1 MRTTIAASLVF
12 FSLIGGWT
20 KPDRMKRPEASP
32 GEKMAQTLGVILLI
46 SLIVFSVLLA
56 RRNHRQGR
64 GDREGAYRLALVVFG
79 LLMLL
84 FLFRGHLVP
93 SIGTFGL
100 FILATSTSLCLAALT
115 WVLYMALEPYVRR
128 YWPQSI
134 ISWSRLLTGRVRDPL
149 VGSDI
154 LFGVVLGVVW
164 IAIFQLARILAM
176 RLGAAP
182 ELFSPAYLSGMR
194 PALGMWL
201 SQIPGSI
208 IATLE
213 FFFLLLGLKL
223 VLRRDWLAAVAFV
236 AIFSALKSL
245 GSSYPAIEVPTTL
258 LVYVIAALI
267 VFRFGLVSLACAI
280 FTVDLLANLPFS
292 ADFSA
297 WYMGTSTFALFSVVA
312 LAAWGFYTSLGG
324 EPLWKPDL

>member
-1 MRTTIAASLVF
+1 V
-12 FSLIGGWT
+12 
-20 KPDRMKRPEASP
+20 
-32 GEKMAQTLGVILLI
+32 
-46 SLIVFSVLLA
+46 
-56 RRNHRQGR
+56 
-64 GDREGAYRLALVVFG
+64 
-79 LLMLL
+79 
-84 FLFRGHLVP
+84 
-93 SIGTFGL
+93 
-100 FILATSTSLCLAALT
+100 LT

-128 YWPQSI
+128 YWPHSI
-134 ISWSRLLTGRVRDPL
+134 ISWSRLLTGRGRDPL
-149 VGSDI
+149 VGSDV
-154 LFGVVLGVVW
+154 LFGVLLGIVW

-176 RLGAAP
+176 RLGAVP

-223 VLRRDWLAAVAFV
+223 ILRRDWLAAVAFV

-258 LVYVIAALI
+258 LVYAIAALI

-297 WYMGTSTFALFSVVA
+297 WYMDTSTFALLSVVT

-324 EPLWKPDL
+324 EPLRKPDL